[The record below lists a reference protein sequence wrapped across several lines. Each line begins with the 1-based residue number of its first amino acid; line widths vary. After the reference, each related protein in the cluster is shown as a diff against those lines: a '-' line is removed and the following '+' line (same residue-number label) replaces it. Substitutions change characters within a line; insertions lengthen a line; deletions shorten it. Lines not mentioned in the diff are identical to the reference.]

1 MHPRS
6 SDRLGRGFTLVEL
19 LVVIILIGIA
29 AAVVVPRM
37 AQSSDV
43 QVISAA
49 RILAADLQ
57 YAQNLAISS
66 QKAVTV
72 EFDAAADSYQIT
84 SEGAL
89 LQHPITKE
97 DYKTAYTGSQ
107 GFSQVEIVKATFGGK
122 TWVRFDELGTPV
134 DEFGNASA
142 GGKAQL
148 KAGTFIYEV
157 SVATVTGRV
166 TVASTSSP

>member
-1 MHPRS
+1 MHPRR
-6 SDRLGRGFTLVEL
+6 SDRLGRGFTLVVL

-66 QKAVTV
+66 QKAA
-72 EFDAAADSYQIT
+72 F
-84 SEGAL
+84 L
-89 LQHPITKE
+89 
-97 DYKTAYTGSQ
+97 
-107 GFSQVEIVKATFGGK
+107 
-122 TWVRFDELGTPV
+122 
-134 DEFGNASA
+134 
-142 GGKAQL
+142 
-148 KAGTFIYEV
+148 IY
-157 SVATVTGRV
+157 
-166 TVASTSSP
+166 